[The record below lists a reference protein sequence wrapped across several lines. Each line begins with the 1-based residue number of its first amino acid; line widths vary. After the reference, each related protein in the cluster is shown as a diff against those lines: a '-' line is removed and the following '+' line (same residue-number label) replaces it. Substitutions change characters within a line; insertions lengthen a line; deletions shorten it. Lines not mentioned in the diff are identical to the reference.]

1 MEELTAMPSQDIPV
15 TATEAHRA
23 TEFWAWLKGRGR
35 RARTLS
41 AYQTDWRAFARWFAQ
56 ANDEPFDLSRL
67 TALDL
72 NDFRD
77 WGLAR
82 QLAPSTIN
90 RRLGF
95 LKHYASWGL
104 EQGHVEGKIL
114 QSMRE
119 VSLARQQKLAP
130 RALSQ
135 AAVRRLL
142 KEVELRAD
150 DRDQAI
156 IYTLLFT
163 GLRVGELAHLRVEDV
178 VLSERKG
185 TLLIRSEYAKGGK
198 QRQVPIPLEARRRL
212 ESFLAQHPDKQ
223 GALFLG
229 QRGALG
235 EDAIARVVKKYAA
248 WARLEGVTP
257 QVLRHTFAY
266 TYLER
271 TGNDLV
277 GLAHIL
283 GHDNVATTQI
293 YTQKSL
299 GALQEEIEKVQF
311 F

>member
-1 MEELTAMPSQDIPV
+1 MPLQDMPV
-15 TATEAHRA
+15 TATEAQRA
-23 TEFWAWLKGRGR
+23 TEFWAWLEGRGR
-35 RARTLS
+35 RARTLA
-41 AYQTDWRAFARWFAQ
+41 AYQTDWRAFARWYAQ
-56 ANDEPFDLSRL
+56 ANGEPFDLSRL

-72 NDFRD
+72 NDYRES
-77 WGLAR
+77 GIEQ

-104 EQGHVEGKIL
+104 EQGYVDGKIL

-130 RALSQ
+130 RALTQ
-135 AAVRRLL
+135 AEVRRLL

-150 DRDQAI
+150 VRDQAI
-156 IYTLLFT
+156 IYTLLYT
-163 GLRVGELAHLRVEDV
+163 GLRVGELAHLKIEDV
-178 VLSERKG
+178 TLSERKG
-185 TLLIRSEYAKGGK
+185 TIVIRGEHAKGGK
-198 QRQVPIPLEARRRL
+198 QRHVPVPQEARRRL
-212 ESFLAQHPDKQ
+212 VAYLEEHPA
-223 GALFLG
+223 GSEYLFLG
-229 QRGALG
+229 QRGPLG

-257 QVLRHTFAY
+257 HVLRHTFAY
-266 TYLER
+266 TYLEK

-277 GLAHIL
+277 GLADTL
-283 GHDNVATTQI
+283 GHDNLATTQI

-299 GALQEEIEKVQF
+299 GALQAEIEKVCF